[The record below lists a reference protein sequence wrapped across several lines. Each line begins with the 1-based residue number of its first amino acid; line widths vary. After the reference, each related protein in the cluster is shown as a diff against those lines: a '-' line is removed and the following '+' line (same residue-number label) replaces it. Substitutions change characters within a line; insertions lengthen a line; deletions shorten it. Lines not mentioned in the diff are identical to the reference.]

1 MGGVAILALNVVLL
15 KAPAAAQGGEEG
27 GEKGSG
33 GGGKGGEKGG
43 ADPGVADQAIGI
55 GLACASGALGAWR
68 NLAEAAILQDDGM
81 PGSALLLAESIL
93 SALVL
98 GLAGL
103 VAFAVTESI
112 PSADQKEDLS
122 LDNMLRILAQP
133 LAPPLLVAYLLCAY
147 GKDAG
152 KFWLIKHASA
162 LRQKVLALLF
172 PFGTW
177 AVSLATYYLLA
188 GWRHVPT
195 LGAEWDMTSS
205 WVELA
210 AFTLILGAN
219 VVFVLL
225 KEKTSCPA
233 RWCAKVD
240 ARC

>member
-1 MGGVAILALNVVLL
+1 MG
-15 KAPAAAQGGEEG
+15 
-27 GEKGSG
+27 
-33 GGGKGGEKGG
+33 
-43 ADPGVADQAIGI
+43 
-55 GLACASGALGAWR
+55 
-68 NLAEAAILQDDGM
+68 
-81 PGSALLLAESIL
+81 
-93 SALVL
+93 
-98 GLAGL
+98 
-103 VAFAVTESI
+103 
-112 PSADQKEDLS
+112 
-122 LDNMLRILAQP
+122 
-133 LAPPLLVAYLLCAY
+133 
-147 GKDAG
+147 
-152 KFWLIKHASA
+152 IKHASA

-172 PFGTW
+172 PFDTW

-240 ARC
+240 AGAEWGRVAVSLFRLRKNR